1 MRFRQEED
9 TRDLVAELLVLTGPV
24 KPEVALDLS
33 PHSTASDAAHRL
45 LRASHRASAAT
56 LIDTQKDELV
66 DDILHHLEQYLTDV
80 DVRVI
85 KAAVDTAE
93 ELFYLPDR
101 KRMLSRL
108 TSVGN
113 GKYLGVFMTK
123 VAATA

>member
-1 MRFRQEED
+1 MRILRVD
-9 TRDLVAELLVLTGPV
+9 TVCTIWGCVCV
-24 KPEVALDLS
+24 VCVW
-33 PHSTASDAAHRL
+33 
-45 LRASHRASAAT
+45 
-56 LIDTQKDELV
+56 Q
-66 DDILHHLEQYLTDV
+66 TDV